1 MTTAF
6 ALVKRHY
13 AVIMATG
20 GVVLITMGVLIWT
33 NQIGPINGDVQR
45 FLSENG
51 FDFFYNF

>member
-6 ALVKRHY
+6 DAVKRHY
-13 AVIMATG
+13 AAIMAAG
-20 GVVLITMGVLIWT
+20 GVILIVMGVLIWT

-51 FDFFYNF
+51 LDFFYDF